1 MENVLFCFPFGSC
14 VQYFNFL
21 MFLSFSLQGQH
32 IDEMNSGCRLFVST
46 SFIEKSMVTNFD
58 NKWGDQNDLD
68 GDMGFWVA
76 LGPEGPWDG
85 FRSLFPLSVIAMKL
99 QNDFVALEVSM
110 KDGKKHAVFRGL
122 ATVTNDSDVRLNIS
136 TYHVSLVN
144 GHDISSGISRNDIV
158 IEEIFENQQYHPGTG
173 WGNSEH
179 GSREKD
185 PGRWSTK
192 DFSYSSKVSLL
203 NIYI

>member
-1 MENVLFCFPFGSC
+1 
-14 VQYFNFL
+14 
-21 MFLSFSLQGQH
+21 
-32 IDEMNSGCRLFVST
+32 MNSGCRLFVST
-46 SFIEKSMVTNFD
+46 SFIEKSMVTDFD

-85 FRSLFPLSVIAMKL
+85 FRSLLPLSVIAMKL

-179 GSREKD
+179 GSHEKD

-203 NIYI
+203 NIYIYDLFFFKFWF